1 MDIILITRDPDF
13 FPAIQDAL
21 DGEFSVQKIAPFD
34 RLPSTPVALVDMN
47 SVMPQEAAN
56 LAAAEDAAFIA
67 LVPQAMLETFGGFEG
82 MEDWVVQ
89 GASPAELRS
98 RVRMAMRR
106 QGLLEQLHAILLEDL
121 VIDQDRYEVRVKGIP
136 VELTYK
142 EFELLRFLASN
153 PGRVFSREVLLDR
166 VWGYDYYGGTRTVD
180 VHIRRIRSK
189 IETGAREYIKTVRG
203 AGYMFE

>member
-1 MDIILITRDPDF
+1 MDIVLITRDPEL
-13 FPAIQDAL
+13 PPSIQDAL
-21 DGEFSVQKIAPFD
+21 GGEFTLLKLAPFD
-34 RLPSTPVALVDMN
+34 HLPPAPVALVDMN

-56 LAAAEDAAFIA
+56 LVRAEDAAFIA
-67 LVPQAMLETFGGFEG
+67 LVPQAMLETWGGFEG
-82 MEDWVVQ
+82 MEDWAVMDAAPV
-89 GASPAELRS
+89 ELRT
-98 RVRMAMRR
+98 RVRLALRR
-106 QGLLEQLHAILLEDL
+106 QGLLEQLHAILVEDL
-121 VIDQDRYEVRVKGIP
+121 VIDQDRYEVRVQGMP

>member
-1 MDIILITRDPDF
+1 MDIVLITRDPELP
-13 FPAIQDAL
+13 PAIQDAL
-21 DGEFSVQKIAPFD
+21 GGEFTVVKIVPFD
-34 RLPSTPVALVDMN
+34 HLPSTPIALVDMN

-56 LAAAEDAAFIA
+56 LVRTEDAACIA
-67 LVPQAMLETFGGFEG
+67 LVPQAMLEAFGGFEG
-82 MEDWVVQ
+82 MEDWVMLDATPV
-89 GASPAELRS
+89 ELRT
-98 RVRMAMRR
+98 RVRLALRR
-106 QGLLEQLHAILLEDL
+106 RGLLEQLHAILLEDL
-121 VIDQDRYEVRVKGIP
+121 VIDQDRYEVRVQGAP

-189 IETGAREYIKTVRG
+189 IETGGREYIKTIRG

>member
-1 MDIILITRDPDF
+1 MDIILITRDPHLS
-13 FPAIQDAL
+13 PVIQDAL
-21 DGEFSVQKIAPFD
+21 GGEFSLQSTLPFEQ
-34 RLPSTPVALVDMN
+34 LPSTPVALVDMN
-47 SVMPQEAAN
+47 SVMPHEAAN

-67 LVPQAMLETFGGFEG
+67 LLPQAMLETFGGFEG

-89 GASPAELRS
+89 EASPVEIRT
-98 RVRMAMRR
+98 RVRLALRR
-106 QGLLEQLHAILLEDL
+106 RGLLEQLHSILLEDL
-121 VIDQDRYEVRVKGIP
+121 VIDQDRYEVRLQGNP

-142 EFELLRFLASN
+142 EFELLRFMASN

-189 IETGAREYIKTVRG
+189 IETGPREYIKTIRG

>member
-13 FPAIQDAL
+13 FPTIQDAL
-21 DGEFSVQKIAPFD
+21 GGEFSLQKLAPFD
-34 RLPSTPVALVDMN
+34 HLPSTPVALVDMN
-47 SVMPQEAAN
+47 SVSPQEAAH

-89 GASPAELRS
+89 DATPAELRS
-98 RVRMAMRR
+98 RVRLALRR

-121 VIDQDRYEVRVKGIP
+121 VIDQDRYEVRVRGNP
-136 VELTYK
+136 VELTFK

-189 IETGAREYIKTVRG
+189 IETGQREYIKTIRG